1 MIVNVIHDGQ
11 DCCMVRFTKAL
22 MSLLGQLWEEFAQRP
37 IQNMIVYIMH
47 IWLHVFTCARGFGHE
62 TMLNP
67 KTDPTDQ
74 GGPVY
79 DRTSEL
85 GITSF
90 SCSIFT
96 ACTLS
101 SSNQWEE
108 RSHEDVFYTPAYQ
121 GRLPGLETFDSSL
134 NLQ

>member
-1 MIVNVIHDGQ
+1 MVTCFHM
-11 DCCMVRFTKAL
+11 CMQEGLDMRLCLTLK
-22 MSLLGQLWEEFAQRP
+22 
-37 IQNMIVYIMH
+37 
-47 IWLHVFTCARGFGHE
+47 LH
-62 TMLNP
+62 
-67 KTDPTDQ
+67 DPTDQ
-74 GGPVY
+74 GGSVY

-101 SSNQWEE
+101 SSNKWEE
-108 RSHEDVFYTPAYQ
+108 RSHEDVLYTPAYQ
-121 GRLPGLETFDSSL
+121 GRLPGLETFDGSL